1 MDYDPNT
8 NPFDLHF
15 SGKLPKKEVSDSSSA
30 DVKTKWLV
38 KDDETCM
45 LQEELNRVNSEN
57 KKLTETLARVCE
69 KYYALQNLLK
79 ELQSPE
85 NVKFQNQ
92 KLTKKRKQDLDEF
105 VSSPV
110 GLSCGPTIEKI
121 TSDKAT
127 VSTAY
132 FHTEKSDTSLT
143 VKDGYQW
150 RKYGQKIT
158 RDNPS
163 PRAYF
168 RCSFS
173 PSCLVKKKVQRSAE
187 DPSLVVATYE
197 GTHNHPG
204 SNASGSRTV
213 KLDLVQGVLEPVEEK
228 KERGTIQDVL
238 VQKMASSL
246 TKDPKF
252 TAALA
257 AAISGRFIEQSR
269 T

>member
-1 MDYDPNT
+1 MILTPTHSIFISPVNFRE
-8 NPFDLHF
+8 P
-15 SGKLPKKEVSDSSSA
+15 SDSGSE
-30 DVKTKWLV
+30 DVMRKWFV
-38 KDDETCM
+38 KDETCM
-45 LQEELNRVNSEN
+45 LQEELTRVNSEN
-57 KKLTETLARVCE
+57 KKLTETLARVSE
-69 KYYALQNLLK
+69 KYSELQNLFK
-79 ELQSPE
+79 ELQSRE
-85 NVKFQNQ
+85 NVNFCNER
-92 KLTKKRKQDLDEF
+92 KRKQDRDEF
-105 VSSPV
+105 VSSPI
-110 GLSCGPTIEKI
+110 GISCGGTVEK
-121 TSDKAT
+121 ST

-132 FHTEKSDTSLT
+132 FHAEKSDTSLT

-187 DPSLVVATYE
+187 DPSFVVATYE

-204 SNASGSRTV
+204 PNASVSRTV
-213 KLDLVQGVLEPVEEK
+213 KLDLVQGGLEPVEEK
-228 KERGTIQDVL
+228 KGRGTIQDVL
-238 VQKMASSL
+238 VQQMASSL